1 MAQTTFKFINV
12 LHSNKVKDFTDLFTS
27 HCKQEC
33 CSWYWYRFRDG
44 PTKNTLSIFGKLTF
58 KVKRTLRDVK
68 LWFVS
73 IFGNT
78 LCEHL
83 SVEML
88 NGHQE
93 EEKIHADAH
102 KPPTYAHKP
111 PPDFLKCKVYKKY
124 GWKI

>member
-1 MAQTTFKFINV
+1 MAQTTFEFINV
-12 LHSNKVKDFTDLFTS
+12 LHPNKVKDFTDLFIS
-27 HCKQEC
+27 HCEQEC
-33 CSWYWYRFRDG
+33 CSWYWYRFHDG
-44 PTKNTLSIFGKLTF
+44 PEKTTVKGKLTF

-83 SVEML
+83 SVEMVD
-88 NGHQE
+88 GHE
-93 EEKIHADAH
+93 EEIHTDAH
-102 KPPTYAHKP
+102 KPPTDAHKP